1 MFWRSQVAQSWS
13 DRTSRYCNP
22 HLGATARYAVIRPLR
37 ASRFYSLSF
46 NTRDFRTIHGSRPAC
61 GSSSLTS
68 SLRNKK
74 APGLGRGL
82 PHTAGFSLPADLEA
96 GSATRAAANGA
107 ASTVTVGDHLDP
119 ECILVLEVRG
129 LAGLAQRI
137 QAVLRRTR
145 GCGGESRQLEDHP
158 RAGVHFRQGEGQG
171 RPFGGHLDLGTGSYV
186 ARVKRVL
193 PAIAAK
199 NDWRLSRGSSR
210 SASGSSAGTSGC
222 NRTTSSASRGRRAR
236 TGATASRAA
245 TAAAKT
251 QASDIAFAHR
261 SVPGGLDL
269 TGLCVGCNSVVD
281 AVVEENVGIGD
292 TADRAILVVDRRG
305 LPGHTV

>member
-1 MFWRSQVAQSWS
+1 MQRRTLGNQVEAFDQQFLAIQNQPTSVCNHRLEARRGFGEAQ
-13 DRTSRYCNP
+13 P
-22 HLGATARYAVIRPLR
+22 ATARYAVIRPLR

-46 NTRDFRTIHGSRPAC
+46 NTRDFRTIHGSLPAC

-82 PHTAGFSLPADLEA
+82 AHTAGLSLPADLEA

-119 ECILVLEVRG
+119 KCILVLEVRG

-158 RAGVHFRQGEGQG
+158 
-171 RPFGGHLDLGTGSYV
+171 
-186 ARVKRVL
+186 
-193 PAIAAK
+193 
-199 NDWRLSRGSSR
+199 
-210 SASGSSAGTSGC
+210 
-222 NRTTSSASRGRRAR
+222 
-236 TGATASRAA
+236 
-245 TAAAKT
+245 
-251 QASDIAFAHR
+251 
-261 SVPGGLDL
+261 
-269 TGLCVGCNSVVD
+269 
-281 AVVEENVGIGD
+281 
-292 TADRAILVVDRRG
+292 
-305 LPGHTV
+305 